1 MKQWLLPI
9 VLCVTVPGRAGEV
22 CAGQDQVGNLLLT
35 NIPGNPGA
43 CVTPAGP
50 VLSTHVSPSNRE
62 AYREHVAQAAR
73 EWRLDE
79 ALIEAVIA
87 VESAFSPSA
96 VSPKGAVGLMQLMP
110 QTARRFGALDASDPA
125 QNIRAGARYLRYLL
139 DLFGGDLELALA
151 AYNAGEGAV
160 RRNGVRVPP
169 FRETVEYVRKVR
181 ARYRPVQRD

>member
-1 MKQWLLPI
+1 MKRWLLPI
-9 VLCVTVPGRAGEV
+9 LLSVTVTSGAGEI
-22 CAGQDQVGNLLLT
+22 CAGQDQGGNILLT
-35 NIPGNPGA
+35 NIPGSALA
-43 CVTPAGP
+43 CMAMAGP
-50 VLSTHVSPSNRE
+50 GGSAEPFPGKRE

-73 EWRLDE
+73 ELRLDE

-110 QTARRFGALDASDPA
+110 QTARRFGALDAFDPA

-160 RRNGVRVPP
+160 RRNGARVPP

-181 ARYRPVQRD
+181 ARYRPAQRD

>member
-1 MKQWLLPI
+1 MKRWLPPI
-9 VLCVTVPGRAGEV
+9 LLCLTVPVRAGEV
-22 CAGQDQVGNLLLT
+22 CAGQDQAGNLLLT
-35 NIPGNPGA
+35 NIPGSAGA
-43 CVTPAGP
+43 CVTTASSA
-50 VLSTHVSPSNRE
+50 LSTDASPRNRE

-73 EWRLDE
+73 ELRLDE

-96 VSPKGAVGLMQLMP
+96 VSPQGAVGLMQLMP
-110 QTARRFGALDASDPA
+110 QTARRFGALDAFDPA

-160 RRNGVRVPP
+160 RRNGARVPP

-181 ARYRPVQRD
+181 ARYRPAQRD